1 MSEYSKVAQLKSP
14 AALRARL
21 AAATAGAS
29 IRWKAGT
36 PTATARRRPYAAPL
50 AELRAQRRQADLGR
64 RGGGRAARWP
74 RQSESDAG
82 DAGEPRGPGGAA
94 ERTAVAA
101 HRQQFGTTDDLLI
114 GLQLTHSGRF
124 CRPNSK
130 QLEPRIAYHHPLL
143 DAKFGIDPNDDSVV
157 WTDDDLERLIDAT
170 SPRPG
175 WPATSASV
183 RRRQSLP
190 RLPAARVLERS
201 RAARPV
207 RRRLRRPHAAAC
219 DDHRAGFATSMPDL
233 MVGVRLSV
241 FDIPPYKT
249 SREVGEPMDY
259 TPLAA
264 LPVRLRRREDNPL
277 EYDLT
282 EPLQLIGILR
292 IWAWWR
298 STSPAAV
305 RTTIRTS
312 SGRRSFRPATATSR
326 PKIRWSASFARSTR
340 RGRASRRSRLP
351 MVGTGYT
358 YLQDYL
364 PHVAQAVVRAGW
376 IDLVGIGRMVLSV
389 SRTCRHAKEELP
401 YVGRGESLAP
411 GDVEAAEELLAKYDA
426 TVQATLR
433 AAAHGGE
440 CRLPHEFSD
449 GILASVDLADRM
461 RRVLAKLMALRGRVA
476 AARGERE
483 RAFESILAIWEIG
496 RGLDHQGFGVLLRRV
511 TVEDLASEEV
521 EFLLNE
527 FPLNAEELARLRTK
541 VEAADIQASLLA
553 ACYVERAKGYDFFLN
568 FDVDDFE
575 KRSDE
580 DRGVITRGI
589 DCRFFLESY
598 REVVSAV
605 QGPLVQAQVRAN
617 KVTEQIESIDRSR
630 DFLAKDERTVTLHFM
645 PGVGPMVAC
654 IASRK
659 AYRDTILAAIASR
672 QYEQE
677 HGKLPASLEDLTPKY
692 LPAVPIDSDEKP
704 LRFKPAEEG
713 ILIYSV
719 GRNGQDNGGVRVDSW
734 LDSDTVVHLKPT
746 RRRAA
751 EK

>member
-1 MSEYSKVAQLKSP
+1 LHWDQVRYYYWGVSANSVLDDLPVFTEVTFSRHRWFWIRALVCA
-14 AALRARL
+14 AALLALLGGATSELAQGQEKDDLTKIKEEVARIRA
-21 AAATAGAS
+21 
-29 IRWKAGT
+29 
-36 PTATARRRPYAAPL
+36 
-50 AELRAQRRQADLGR
+50 
-64 RGGGRAARWP
+64 
-74 RQSESDAG
+74 
-82 DAGEPRGPGGAA
+82 AGEPIYIDELYARNRVPA
-94 ERTAVAA
+94 
-101 HRQQFGTTDDLLI
+101 GTRDV
-114 GLQLTHSGRF
+114 S
-124 CRPNSK
+124 
-130 QLEPRIAYHHPLL
+130 PL
-143 DAKFGIDPNDDSVV
+143 
-157 WTDDDLERLIDAT
+157 W
-170 SPRPG
+170 
-175 WPATSASV
+175 
-183 RRRQSLP
+183 
-190 RLPAARVLERS
+190 
-201 RAARPV
+201 
-207 RRRLRRPHAAAC
+207 
-219 DDHRAGFATSMPDL
+219 
-233 MVGVRLSV
+233 
-241 FDIPPYKT
+241 
-249 SREVGEPMDY
+249 
-259 TPLAA
+259 LAA
-264 LPVRLRRREDNPL
+264 LN
-277 EYDLT
+277 
-282 EPLQLIGILR
+282 
-292 IWAWWR
+292 
-298 STSPAAV
+298 
-305 RTTIRTS
+305 
-312 SGRRSFRPATATSR
+312 
-326 PKIRWSASFARSTR
+326 
-340 RGRASRRSRLP
+340 
-351 MVGTGYT
+351 
-358 YLQDYL
+358 
-364 PHVAQAVVRAGW
+364 
-376 IDLVGIGRMVLSV
+376 SV
-389 SRTCRHAKEELP
+389 DEERFFSDAKEELP